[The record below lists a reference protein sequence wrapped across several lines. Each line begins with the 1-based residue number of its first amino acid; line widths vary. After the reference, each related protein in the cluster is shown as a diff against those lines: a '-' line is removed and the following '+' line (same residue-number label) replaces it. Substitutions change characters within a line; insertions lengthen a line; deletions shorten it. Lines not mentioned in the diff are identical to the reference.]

1 MRRLRAFP
9 MEDLLLAQLVPG
21 FLLAVAWTIMYE
33 VYHEEGSYYTTL
45 IQEIL
50 GSEGLLPY
58 FVFLAILMAFPVGL
72 VVDSVRHVVGEV
84 WLGLPR
90 THQEKRGPTSP
101 LQWIEHLGGFPQ
113 DFGKRYA
120 LYRHARA
127 TLLSPAKAA
136 GNLALVLLVLTI
148 WFVVKIIGMSG
159 WHVFSLTFIIGTPVV
174 GVGLVVILLS
184 RYVTG
189 LDEYHRRIQESIFPP
204 KSPASLERLED
215 APPFPS

>member
-1 MRRLRAFP
+1 

-84 WLGLPR
+84 
-90 THQEKRGPTSP
+90 
-101 LQWIEHLGGFPQ
+101 
-113 DFGKRYA
+113 
-120 LYRHARA
+120 
-127 TLLSPAKAA
+127 
-136 GNLALVLLVLTI
+136 
-148 WFVVKIIGMSG
+148 
-159 WHVFSLTFIIGTPVV
+159 
-174 GVGLVVILLS
+174 
-184 RYVTG
+184 
-189 LDEYHRRIQESIFPP
+189 
-204 KSPASLERLED
+204 
-215 APPFPS
+215 